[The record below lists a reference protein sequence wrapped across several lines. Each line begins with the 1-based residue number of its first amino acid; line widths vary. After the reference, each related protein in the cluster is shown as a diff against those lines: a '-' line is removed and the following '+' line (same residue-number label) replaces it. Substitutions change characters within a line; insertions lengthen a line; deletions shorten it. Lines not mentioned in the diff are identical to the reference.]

1 MDGEWERYM
10 LAFHSF
16 NGSLFTLEGSIGWES
31 VVDYVQSRNS
41 SFSISEVAEEGVRTA
56 VFQMSPLN
64 S

>member
-31 VVDYVQSRNS
+31 VVDYVQSRNN
-41 SFSISEVAEEGVRTA
+41 SFSN
-56 VFQMSPLN
+56 F
-64 S
+64 